1 MEMNQNNHKALLKQ
15 NNLPIVGNGIN
26 LLKYLFL
33 KKPLQSIEVDEK
45 LKKKMKVNFVSE
57 IGAL

>member
-1 MEMNQNNHKALLKQ
+1 MNQKNHKALLKQ
-15 NNLPIVGNGIN
+15 NNLPIVGNGTN

-33 KKPLQSIEVDEK
+33 KKPTQNIEIDAK